1 MHALSSQPF
10 FLCTASLSAHYIGRQ
25 AAHEFFCHFNE
36 NGNQSTC
43 FPPFH
48 GYTSQQLFFC
58 NFTNTASSLREFFQI
73 IAQLIRE
80 ASYIRVFAH
89 FTCTES
95 SLRFSLHFTGTLRW
109 QRRLYDKQQTCF
121 IAHFTITASRLRVF
135 LTPHEQ
141 PAIYTIFGHLK
152 REKVESS
159 LIVRSHYSL
168 SSLVNTKTFG
178 AVSFLRCTDVVID
191 CTARRTLG
199 NNNRRQKHGIVKMKV
214 MSVILKC
221 NRRKACTSAKFQ
233 TLPLFRITQGIIYE
247 QCCLHNVH

>member
-1 MHALSSQPF
+1 MLYCLRSSNSASV
-10 FLCTASLSAHYIGRQ
+10 TASQDTAESWCQLLHIWNPSPQRRSR
-25 AAHEFFCHFNE
+25 E
-36 NGNQSTC
+36 SKL
-43 FPPFH
+43 FPAI
-48 GYTSQQLFFC
+48 
-58 NFTNTASSLREFFQI
+58 FTNKARSSREFFQI

-80 ASYIRVFAH
+80 ASYEFLCTSRVRKAVYVF
-89 FTCTES
+89 F
-95 SLRFSLHFTGTLRW
+95 LHFTGALRW

-141 PAIYTIFGHLK
+141 PAIYTIFCHLK
-152 REKVESS
+152 RNESEKVESS
-159 LIVRSHYSL
+159 LIVRSHYSP

-214 MSVILKC
+214 MSVIQKC
-221 NRRKACTSAKFQ
+221 NRRKVCSSGKFKK
-233 TLPLFRITQGIIYE
+233 TYPYLELRKAM
-247 QCCLHNVH
+247 V